1 MATKIHFGHA
11 ARAEKLTTAKVE
23 QRSMPVAECAVL
35 IRKAIEARRRDLVMT
50 LAGRVAAKLYRF
62 IPRFV
67 DKQVVR
73 ASQRFYS

>member
-1 MATKIHFGHA
+1 
-11 ARAEKLTTAKVE
+11 V
-23 QRSMPVAECAVL
+23 
-35 IRKAIEARRRDLVMT
+35 T

-62 IPRFV
+62 VPGFV